1 MARHAPHR
9 HIPTYFLYGE
19 APRRPAAPL
28 LHVETIEARS
38 ARHHW
43 TIEPH
48 RHQVLHQ
55 MILVLRGRG
64 LVQAESART
73 QFRPPA
79 LMIMPVGCVHGFEFE
94 PGTSGYVLSLS
105 VELEHELARR
115 EPEIGALYNEP
126 MTLELD
132 AQQLRAT
139 DLAQAFR
146 MLAREAA
153 RSTTGH
159 ELALQGWLE
168 VLLGNVLRLSRQR
181 SNGADRSSGHRRALV
196 TRFSERIERR
206 YRKAEPLTD
215 YVAALNVSESRLR
228 NACVALTGQ
237 TPVQLL
243 HARVLLEAK
252 RQLLYTDEP
261 VRAIAYALGFTDAA
275 YFTRF
280 FSRQAGLSPRAF
292 RLRGHEREVQ
302 LHEAG
307 AITGQLQGS
316 DRL

>member
-1 MARHAPHR
+1 MARHATHR

-19 APRRPAAPL
+19 APRPL
-28 LHVETIEARS
+28 AGAMLHVESIEARS

-43 TIEPH
+43 KIEPH
-48 RHQVLHQ
+48 LHQVLHQ
-55 MILVLRGRG
+55 MIFVRRGRG
-64 LVQAESART
+64 VVQAESARS

-79 LMIMPVGCVHGFEFE
+79 LMLMPVGCVHGFEFE
-94 PGTSGYVLSLS
+94 PGTTGYVVSLS
-105 VELEHELARR
+105 VELQHELARR
-115 EPEIGALYNEP
+115 EPEIGVLFTGPKTFEFDAPALC
-126 MTLELD
+126 
-132 AQQLRAT
+132 AT

-153 RSTTGH
+153 RSSTGH

-168 VLLGNVLRLSRQR
+168 VLLANVLRLARQR
-181 SNGADRSSGHRRALV
+181 PNGADPISGHRRGLV
-196 TRFSERIERR
+196 ARFSERVERR
-206 YRKAEPLTD
+206 YARGEPLTD
-215 YVAALNVSESRLR
+215 YVAALNVSESQLR
-228 NACVALTGQ
+228 NACIALTGQ

-280 FSRQAGLSPRAF
+280 FSRHAGLSPRAF
-292 RLRGHEREVQ
+292 RARGPHATLIVP
-302 LHEAG
+302 
-307 AITGQLQGS
+307 GS
-316 DRL
+316 

>member
-1 MARHAPHR
+1 MAQHATHR

-19 APRRPAAPL
+19 APRRLAGPM
-28 LHVETIEARS
+28 LHVESIEARS

-43 TIEPH
+43 KIDPH

-55 MILVLRGRG
+55 IIFVLRGRG
-64 LVQAESART
+64 VVQAESART
-73 QFRPPA
+73 QFRPPT
-79 LMIMPVGCVHGFEFE
+79 LMLMPAGSVHGFEFE
-94 PGTSGYVLSLS
+94 PGTTGYVVSLS
-105 VELEHELARR
+105 VELQHELARR
-115 EPEIGALYNEP
+115 EPEIG
-126 MTLELD
+126 TLFNGPITFEFD
-132 AQQLRAT
+132 AQALRAT

-168 VLLGNVLRLSRQR
+168 VLLANVLRLARR
-181 SNGADRSSGHRRALV
+181 RPRTDPGSGHRRQLV
-196 TRFSERIERR
+196 ARFSERIERR
-206 YRKAEPLTD
+206 YRKGEPLTD

-228 NACVALTGQ
+228 NACVAMTGQ

-243 HARVLLEAK
+243 HARLLLEAK

-261 VRAIAYALGFTDAA
+261 VRAIAYALGFDDAA

-280 FSRQAGLSPRAF
+280 FSRHAGLSPRAF
-292 RLRGHEREVQ
+292 RARGPDPTRISPGHD
-302 LHEAG
+302 A
-307 AITGQLQGS
+307 S
-316 DRL
+316 

>member
-1 MARHAPHR
+1 MPRHATHR

-19 APRRPAAPL
+19 APRPL
-28 LHVETIEARS
+28 AGPMLHVESIEARS

-43 TIEPH
+43 KIEPH
-48 RHQVLHQ
+48 LHQVLHQ
-55 MILVLRGRG
+55 LVFVMRGRG
-64 LVQAESART
+64 VVQAESARS

-79 LMIMPVGCVHGFEFE
+79 LMLMPAGCVHGFEFE
-94 PGTSGYVLSLS
+94 PGTTGYVVSLS
-105 VELEHELARR
+105 VELQHELARR
-115 EPEIGALYNEP
+115 EAEIGVLFNGP
-126 MTLELD
+126 MTFEFN
-132 AQQLRAT
+132 AAALRAT

-159 ELALQGWLE
+159 ELALLGWLE
-168 VLLGNVLRLSRQR
+168 VLLANVLRLARQR
-181 SNGADRSSGHRRALV
+181 PNGTDPISGHRRGLV
-196 TRFSERIERR
+196 ARFNERVERR

-215 YVAALNVSESRLR
+215 YVAALNVSASQLR
-228 NACVALTGQ
+228 NACMDMTGR

-280 FSRQAGLSPRAF
+280 FSRHAGLSPRAF
-292 RLRGHEREVQ
+292 RVRGPHATLIV
-302 LHEAG
+302 
-307 AITGQLQGS
+307 S
-316 DRL
+316 

>member
-1 MARHAPHR
+1 MARHATHR

-19 APRRPAAPL
+19 APRRLAGPM
-28 LHVETIEARS
+28 LHVESIEARS

-43 TIEPH
+43 KIDPH

-55 MILVLRGRG
+55 MIFVLRGRG
-64 LVQAESART
+64 VVQAESART

-79 LMIMPVGCVHGFEFE
+79 LMLMPAGSVHGFEFE
-94 PGTSGYVLSLS
+94 PGTTGYVVSLS
-105 VELEHELARR
+105 VELQHELARR
-115 EPEIGALYNEP
+115 EPEIGALFNGP
-126 MTLELD
+126 VTLEFD
-132 AQQLRAT
+132 AQALRAT

-168 VLLGNVLRLSRQR
+168 VLLANVLRLARPR
-181 SNGADRSSGHRRALV
+181 LNGADPSSGHRRQLV
-196 TRFSERIERR
+196 ARFSERVERR
-206 YRKAEPLTD
+206 YRKGEPLTD

-228 NACVALTGQ
+228 NACIAITGQ

-261 VRAIAYALGFTDAA
+261 VRAIAYALGFDDAA

-280 FSRQAGLSPRAF
+280 FSRHAGLSPRAF
-292 RLRGHEREVQ
+292 RVRGPDP
-302 LHEAG
+302 
-307 AITGQLQGS
+307 TGIFPGHDAS
-316 DRL
+316 